1 MSSAI
6 TTAIYRRLTGL
17 EVLTGAGLAA
27 QQALA
32 AMLGTDPDTVLPAV
46 HKGNKSNVVVYPAIT
61 FRQNT
66 GMVNTNFKDTAI
78 DDVYYDFEI
87 WDNTQRGNILTDIYT
102 QFEHLLDQR
111 FAQSLAIPAL
121 SVDSAQGQLYYARA
135 FVPMTELYDKDLR
148 SWFGLCRMRFVE
160 ARF

>member
-6 TTAIYRRLTGL
+6 TTAVYRRLTGL

-32 AMLGTDPDTVLPAV
+32 AMLGTDPDTALPAV
-46 HKGNKSNVVVYPAIT
+46 HKGNKSMVVVYPAIT

-66 GMVNTNFKDTAI
+66 GMVNTSFGTSGVAI
-78 DDVYYDFEI
+78 DDPVYDFEI
-87 WDNTQRGNILTDIYT
+87 WDNTQRSNILTDIYG
-102 QFEHLLDQR
+102 QMERLLDDR
-111 FAQSLAIPAL
+111 FGVPQLPVDRAAGQVYHAQ
-121 SVDSAQGQLYYARA
+121 A
-135 FVPMTELYDKDLR
+135 FVPLAELYDKDLR